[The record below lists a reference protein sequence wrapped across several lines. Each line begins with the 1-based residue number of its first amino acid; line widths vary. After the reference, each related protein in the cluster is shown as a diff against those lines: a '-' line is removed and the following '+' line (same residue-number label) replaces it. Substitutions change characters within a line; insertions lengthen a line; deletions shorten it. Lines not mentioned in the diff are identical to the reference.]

1 MQRIILVSKLSPQE
15 VEGVLF
21 DLIEGFSTKV
31 STNIREGESHFDVKK
46 KKFNTGW
53 KAATDQTFESSI
65 TWRYIYFISISWKL
79 FFSSYHYLALQMF
92 LAWMSGALEMFWA
105 WKSGVLS
112 LTPQHSIH
120 YRQWQCLLSCHSCNN
135 IFSGIFFFHRSRSS
149 FHLSGKH

>member
-53 KAATDQTFESSI
+53 RAAMDQTFESSI
-65 TWRYIYFISISWKL
+65 TWRYIYFISIS
-79 FFSSYHYLALQMF
+79 
-92 LAWMSGALEMFWA
+92 
-105 WKSGVLS
+105 
-112 LTPQHSIH
+112 
-120 YRQWQCLLSCHSCNN
+120 
-135 IFSGIFFFHRSRSS
+135 
-149 FHLSGKH
+149 